1 MYIFGSI
8 FASLAFEG
16 SILHVIFRRKEDS
29 IEDFCENNNC
39 KPNFE
44 QFILFRSSGKK
55 GKCLGADLPPP
66 TLWVLK
72 GPKGAGIYRVNS
84 SVIRCLKMIF
94 LDWDEV

>member
-16 SILHVIFRRKEDS
+16 SIIHVIFRRKEDS
-29 IEDFCENNNC
+29 IEDFCENLIVS
-39 KPNFE
+39 P
-44 QFILFRSSGKK
+44 ILSNSLSSGVQEKK
-55 GKCLGADLPPP
+55 ESAWGADLPPP

-72 GPKGAGIYRVNS
+72 GPKCAGIYRVNS
-84 SVIRCLKMIF
+84 SVIRCLKRIF